1 MDEDESPM
9 ERGFMLPTDIEL
21 AVELAKFIER
31 RHHGTVDLIGHGPNE
46 ASYRITVDR
55 LALGKAP

>member
-1 MDEDESPM
+1 MDDDFPLEQ
-9 ERGFMLPTDIEL
+9 
-21 AVELAKFIER
+21 AVELARFIER

-55 LALGKAP
+55 LAIGKAP